1 MAAIVAPAAASAS
14 SGVAVMTAGVSDA
27 ASSEPNGDANGASN
41 GREARNLAEKQRRDK
56 LNASIQELATMVP
69 HAAESTRRLDKT
81 AVLRLATHGLRMEY
95 VFGKSATRRRRKHN
109 LKMLPSTHE
118 TPQLTD
124 TLMQLLDSFLL
135 TLTCN
140 GQIVLVSGSVEQLL
154 GHCQSD
160 LYGQNLLQITHP
172 DDQALLRQQLIPR
185 DIETLFYQQQQQQQQ
200 QQPQQRQ
207 RQQQQ
212 QQHQRRHKQR
222 RQKSRHSQSHS
233 TSASDEEEH
242 EEDEDEAND
251 DDDDVELEEQQYDN
265 ENGDGDDDDVELM
278 DNIDAHMPHRSRT
291 RTRTRTPS
299 PETLA
304 HWAAIDERLRADR
317 RCFNVR
323 LSRAATRAE
332 STRQYEWVKIDG
344 CFRRSDSSV
353 TGGAAANYP
362 IVSQLIRRS
371 RNNNMLAVAA
381 AAAAA
386 AAAASSDNSSSSSS
400 PSLPPPCLPQHDAI
414 AQAALHG
421 ISGND
426 IVLVAMGRIMRE
438 SSTNLSLLCRQPEP
452 YQLEYRTRHLIDG
465 SIIDCDQRIGIVAGY
480 MKDEV
485 RNLSP
490 FSFMHL
496 DDVRWV
502 IVALRQM
509 YDCNSD
515 YGESCYRLLSRN
527 GHFIYLHSK
536 GFLEIDKSSNK
547 VHSFLCVN
555 TLLDEQAGKRKVQ
568 EMKNKF
574 STIIKADIPTQTS
587 PDLPAS
593 RAPQQLERIVL
604 YLIENLQK
612 TANNGSNGIDD
623 NIDAMDD
630 GCCSSPAST
639 LTLEEQAPS
648 PAAQLA
654 LVPPAPGHVKHSI
667 SKSVDVVNVTSAR
680 NLQYQ
685 QKQQQQQQQQQ
696 LQQQQKQQQQQQQ
709 QQQQK
714 VQQQQSVIRQLSCSE
729 SSTLSPA
736 SASSV
741 ETTLDD
747 GNNSNASPPPATGTA
762 ATATAATTVVAPRVS
777 VLKRLM
783 STPIKS
789 GGTSAAGTQSRV
801 ATAAAG
807 GGTGKGT
814 GTQLKAALSSTLR
827 SLDTQLVTMGEE
839 ARTLFQQQLRQRDA
853 MLPRFEQQMDA
864 IMLEHEVQKQLLV
877 NITSEYETQ
886 VSVITN
892 NKQKQ
897 KQSSESNSNSSNS
910 GSNSN

>member
-1 MAAIVAPAAASAS
+1 MAAVL
-14 SGVAVMTAGVSDA
+14 AVTSMTTTTTTADGETND
-27 ASSEPNGDANGASN
+27 NGAAN

-81 AVLRLATHGLRMEY
+81 AVLRFATHGLRLEY
-95 VFGKSATRRRRKHN
+95 VFGKSVTRRRRKLN
-109 LKMLPSTHE
+109 LKIPSGGNGAGAGGGGAGGGGLGTGVIAGD

-124 TLMQLLDSFLL
+124 TLTQLLDSFLL

-185 DIETLFYQQQQQQQQ
+185 DIETLFYQQ
-200 QQPQQRQ
+200 
-207 RQQQQ
+207 
-212 QQHQRRHKQR
+212 R
-222 RQKSRHSQSHS
+222 RQNKSKSQSQSQS
-233 TSASDEEEH
+233 TSSASDGE
-242 EEDEDEAND
+242 EEDEDMEQDQRHHHHHHHLDELD
-251 DDDDVELEEQQYDN
+251 DD
-265 ENGDGDDDDVELM
+265 
-278 DNIDAHMPHRSRT
+278 H
-291 RTRTRTPS
+291 TRTPS
-299 PETLA
+299 PETIA
-304 HWAAIDERLRADR
+304 HLTAIDERLRADR
-317 RCFNVR
+317 RCFTVR
-323 LSRAATRAE
+323 LARASTRAE
-332 STRQYEWVKIDG
+332 ATRHYEWVKIDG

-371 RNNNMLAVAA
+371 RNNNMMAA

-386 AAAASSDNSSSSSS
+386 AAAQVPASTAVAT
-400 PSLPPPCLPQHDAI
+400 LPPPCLPQHDAI

-426 IVLVAMGRIMRE
+426 IVLVAMARIMRE
-438 SSTNLSLLCRQPEP
+438 SSTNLSLMCRQPEP
-452 YQLEYRTRHLIDG
+452 YQLEYHTRHLIDG

-527 GHFIYLHSK
+527 GHFIYLQSK

-574 STIIKADIPTQTS
+574 STIIKADIPTHTS

-612 TANNGSNGIDD
+612 TANGSGNGNGNGNGSVNGSIDD
-623 NIDAMDD
+623 ANMDAMDD
-630 GCCSSPAST
+630 GGCSSPASTNTT

-648 PAAQLA
+648 PAQLA

-667 SKSVDVVNVTSAR
+667 SKSVNVVNVTSAR

-685 QKQQQQQQQQQ
+685 Q
-696 LQQQQKQQQQQQQ
+696 Q

-714 VQQQQSVIRQLSCSE
+714 LQQQQRSAANGVIRQVSCCLSE

-736 SASSV
+736 SASSL
-741 ETTLDD
+741 ELPDD
-747 GNNSNASPPPATGTA
+747 ANSNASPPPATVAITA
-762 ATATAATTVVAPRVS
+762 APRVS
-777 VLKRLM
+777 VLQRLM
-783 STPIKS
+783 TTPTKS
-789 GGTSAAGTQSRV
+789 GAGAGAGAGT
-801 ATAAAG
+801 TAASP
-807 GGTGKGT
+807 TKLHT
-814 GTQLKAALSSTLR
+814 ALTNTLR
-827 SLDTQLVTMGEE
+827 SLDTQLLTMGEE
-839 ARTLFQQQLRQRDA
+839 AQTLYHQQQQQRSTL
-853 MLPRFEQQMDA
+853 LPKFEQQMDA
-864 IMLEHEVQKQLLV
+864 IMLEHQMQKQLLV
-877 NITSEYETQ
+877 NIKSEYDAATSPTPASTP
-886 VSVITN
+886 VSVIT
-892 NKQKQ
+892 KQTTT
-897 KQSSESNSNSSNS
+897 SSENSRNSNSNN
-910 GSNSN
+910 

>member
-1 MAAIVAPAAASAS
+1 MAAVVAATANG
-14 SGVAVMTAGVSDA
+14 SGGGSGCVAVMTVAVADSETNDA
-27 ASSEPNGDANGASN
+27 SGASN

-81 AVLRLATHGLRMEY
+81 AVLRFATHGLRLQY
-95 VFGKSATRRRRKHN
+95 VFGKSATRRRRRLNVKGGGRGGDSSGSGGN
-109 LKMLPSTHE
+109 GNGVIAGD

-124 TLMQLLDSFLL
+124 TLMQLLDSFFL

-185 DIETLFYQQQQQQQQ
+185 DIETLFYQQ
-200 QQPQQRQ
+200 
-207 RQQQQ
+207 
-212 QQHQRRHKQR
+212 RRKQ
-222 RQKSRHSQSHS
+222 HSQSHS
-233 TSASDEEEH
+233 QSQSTSASD
-242 EEDEDEAND
+242 D
-251 DDDDVELEEQQYDN
+251 DDN
-265 ENGDGDDDDVELM
+265 NDGDDELEQ
-278 DNIDAHMPHRSRT
+278 DLE
-291 RTRTRTPS
+291 RTRTPS
-299 PETLA
+299 PQTIA
-304 HWAAIDERLRADR
+304 HMAAIDERLRADR
-317 RCFNVR
+317 RCFTVR
-323 LSRAATRAE
+323 LARASTRAE
-332 STRQYEWVKIDG
+332 ATRHYEVVKIDG

-371 RNNNMLAVAA
+371 RNNNMLAAA

-386 AAAASSDNSSSSSS
+386 AGTVPASTTSAAT
-400 PSLPPPCLPQHDAI
+400 LTPPCLPQHDAI

-426 IVLVAMGRIMRE
+426 IVLVAMARVMRE
-438 SSTNLSLLCRQPEP
+438 DSSCLSLLCRQPEP

-527 GHFIYLHSK
+527 GHFIYLQSK
-536 GFLEIDKSSNK
+536 GFLEVDKSSNK

-574 STIIKADIPTQTS
+574 STIIKADIPTHTS

-612 TANNGSNGIDD
+612 SANGVGVNGSPDASNGDI
-623 NIDAMDD
+623 NMDTMED
-630 GCCSSPAST
+630 ICCSSPASSNTT

-648 PAAQLA
+648 PAQLA
-654 LVPPAPGHVKHSI
+654 LVPPAPGHVKNSI
-667 SKSVDVVNVTSAR
+667 SKSVNVVNVTSAR

-685 QKQQQQQQQQQ
+685 Q
-696 LQQQQKQQQQQQQ
+696 Q

-714 VQQQQSVIRQLSCSE
+714 MQQEQRERSEANGGVIRQLSYSLSE

-736 SASSV
+736 SASSL
-741 ETTLDD
+741 ELPDD
-747 GNNSNASPPPATGTA
+747 VNSNASPPPAA
-762 ATATAATTVVAPRVS
+762 SPRVS
-777 VLKRLM
+777 VLQRLM
-783 STPIKS
+783 TTTPSPTSTPKVPE
-789 GGTSAAGTQSRV
+789 AATEESLPLPLLSPLLSPLPSP
-801 ATAAAG
+801 T
-807 GGTGKGT
+807 
-814 GTQLKAALSSTLR
+814 TQLQAALSNSLRNLDTKLSKMREDAQTLYKQQQEQHSTL
-827 SLDTQLVTMGEE
+827 
-839 ARTLFQQQLRQRDA
+839 
-853 MLPRFEQQMDA
+853 LPEFERQMDA
-864 IMLEHEVQKQLLV
+864 IMLEHQMQKQLLV
-877 NITSEYETQ
+877 NIKSEYKAASETTEMPAAHQ
-886 VSVITN
+886 PVSVIT
-892 NKQKQ
+892 KQTTT
-897 KQSSESNSNSSNS
+897 SSES
-910 GSNSN
+910 GGGDK

>member
-1 MAAIVAPAAASAS
+1 MAAVVAATANGG
-14 SGVAVMTAGVSDA
+14 SGCVAVMTAA
-27 ASSEPNGDANGASN
+27 AAVGDSETNDGSGASN

-81 AVLRLATHGLRMEY
+81 AVLRFATHGLRLQY
-95 VFGKSATRRRRKHN
+95 IFGKSATRRRRRLNMKSAGGGGASG
-109 LKMLPSTHE
+109 PGAGGGAIGVGD
-118 TPQLTD
+118 TPLLTD
-124 TLMQLLDSFLL
+124 TLMQLLDSFFL

-185 DIETLFYQQQQQQQQ
+185 DIETLFYQQRQC
-200 QQPQQRQ
+200 QRQ
-207 RQQQQ
+207 RRS
-212 QQHQRRHKQR
+212 QQHTQ
-222 RQKSRHSQSHS
+222 SQS
-233 TSASDEEEH
+233 AS
-242 EEDEDEAND
+242 D
-251 DDDDVELEEQQYDN
+251 DDDDDEDD
-265 ENGDGDDDDVELM
+265 GGGGCRGGGGGRGGGSCGGGDDDEEMEQLDQDLE
-278 DNIDAHMPHRSRT
+278 
-291 RTRTRTPS
+291 RTRTPS
-299 PETLA
+299 PQTIA
-304 HWAAIDERLRADR
+304 HMAAIDERLRADR
-317 RCFNVR
+317 RCFTIR
-323 LSRAATRAE
+323 LARASTRAE
-332 STRQYEWVKIDG
+332 ATRHYEMVKIDG

-371 RNNNMLAVAA
+371 RNNNMLAAA

-386 AAAASSDNSSSSSS
+386 ATNAAAATAATTTTTTT
-400 PSLPPPCLPQHDAI
+400 LTAPCLPQHDAI

-426 IVLVAMGRIMRE
+426 IVLVAMARVMRE
-438 SSTNLSLLCRQPEP
+438 ESTCLSLMCRQPEP

-527 GHFIYLHSK
+527 GHFIYLQTK
-536 GFLEIDKSSNK
+536 GFLEIDKNSNK

-555 TLLDEQAGKRKVQ
+555 TLLDEQAGKQKVQ

-574 STIIKADIPTQTS
+574 STIIKANIPTHTS

-612 TANNGSNGIDD
+612 SANGGQANGSAADANGNGSADVHM
-623 NIDAMDD
+623 DAMDD
-630 GCCSSPAST
+630 MCCSSSSPASSHAT
-639 LTLEEQAPS
+639 GTYDEQAPS
-648 PAAQLA
+648 PAPLA

-667 SKSVDVVNVTSAR
+667 SKSVNVVNVTSAR

-685 QKQQQQQQQQQ
+685 QQKQQREQQLELKQEQKQQQ
-696 LQQQQKQQQQQQQ
+696 LQQQLQERNI
-709 QQQQK
+709 
-714 VQQQQSVIRQLSCSE
+714 VNCSGGGGGVTRQLSISLSE

-736 SASSV
+736 SASSL
-741 ETTLDD
+741 ELPDD
-747 GNNSNASPPPATGTA
+747 ASSNTSPPPAA
-762 ATATAATTVVAPRVS
+762 RVS
-777 VLKRLM
+777 VLQRLM
-783 STPIKS
+783 TTPP
-789 GGTSAAGTQSRV
+789 TTATTTTTMPQAVAAEAPTPP
-801 ATAAAG
+801 A
-807 GGTGKGT
+807 
-814 GTQLKAALSSTLR
+814 QLRAVLSNTLR
-827 SLDTQLVTMGEE
+827 SLDTKLAALGEE
-839 ARTLFQQQLRQRDA
+839 AHQQKQQQRQCSA
-853 MLPRFEQQMDA
+853 LPPKYERQMDA
-864 IMLEHEVQKQLLV
+864 ILLEHQKQKQLLV
-877 NITSEYETQ
+877 NIRSEYDA
-886 VSVITN
+886 VHHHAISVIS
-892 NKQKQ
+892 KQATATTPTTA
-897 KQSSESNSNSSNS
+897 SSESNCSSRSGRSN
-910 GSNSN
+910 GSQ

>member
-1 MAAIVAPAAASAS
+1 MAAVVAATANGG
-14 SGVAVMTAGVSDA
+14 SGCVAVMTAA
-27 ASSEPNGDANGASN
+27 AAAAAAVTDSETNDGSGASN

-81 AVLRLATHGLRMEY
+81 AVLRFATHGLRLQY
-95 VFGKSATRRRRKHN
+95 IFGKSATRRRRRLNVKAAGGAGPGASVGGGN
-109 LKMLPSTHE
+109 GNAISAGD

-124 TLMQLLDSFLL
+124 TLMQLLDSFFL

-185 DIETLFYQQQQQQQQ
+185 DIETLFYQQRQCQR
-200 QQPQQRQ
+200 QRQ
-207 RQQQQ
+207 RQQHTQ
-212 QQHQRRHKQR
+212 
-222 RQKSRHSQSHS
+222 SQ
-233 TSASDEEEH
+233 SASDE
-242 EEDEDEAND
+242 D
-251 DDDDVELEEQQYDN
+251 DDDDDDD
-265 ENGDGDDDDVELM
+265 GGGGAGGGDDDDEMEQL
-278 DNIDAHMPHRSRT
+278 DQDLE

-299 PETLA
+299 PQTIA
-304 HWAAIDERLRADR
+304 HMAAIDERLRADR
-317 RCFNVR
+317 RCFTIR
-323 LSRAATRAE
+323 IARASTRAE
-332 STRQYEWVKIDG
+332 ATRHYEMVKIDG

-371 RNNNMLAVAA
+371 RNNNMLVAA

-386 AAAASSDNSSSSSS
+386 AATATNATAAATT
-400 PSLPPPCLPQHDAI
+400 LVAPCLPQHDAI

-426 IVLVAMGRIMRE
+426 IVLVAMARVMRE
-438 SSTNLSLLCRQPEP
+438 DSTCLSLMCRQPEP

-527 GHFIYLHSK
+527 GHFIYLQTK
-536 GFLEIDKSSNK
+536 GFLEIDKNSNK

-555 TLLDEQAGKRKVQ
+555 TLLDEQAGKQKVQ

-574 STIIKADIPTQTS
+574 STIIKANIPTHTS

-612 TANNGSNGIDD
+612 SANGGTANGSADTNGNGHADVHM
-623 NIDAMDD
+623 DAMDD
-630 GCCSSPAST
+630 ICCSSSSPASSHAT
-639 LTLEEQAPS
+639 GAFDEQAPS
-648 PAAQLA
+648 PAPLA

-667 SKSVDVVNVTSAR
+667 SKSVNVVNVTSAR

-685 QKQQQQQQQQQ
+685 Q
-696 LQQQQKQQQQQQQ
+696 QKQQREQQLELKQEQKQQER
-709 QQQQK
+709 
-714 VQQQQSVIRQLSCSE
+714 SAATGGVIRQLSISLSE

-736 SASSV
+736 SASSL
-741 ETTLDD
+741 ELPDD
-747 GNNSNASPPPATGTA
+747 ANSNTSPPPAA
-762 ATATAATTVVAPRVS
+762 RAS
-777 VLKRLM
+777 VLQRLM
-783 STPIKS
+783 TTTTPTTPKV
-789 GGTSAAGTQSRV
+789 AAV
-801 ATAAAG
+801 EAPLPPA
-807 GGTGKGT
+807 
-814 GTQLKAALSSTLR
+814 QLRAALSHTLR
-827 SLDTQLVTMGEE
+827 SLDTKLTTIGEE
-839 ARTLFQQQLRQRDA
+839 VQQQKQQQQQCSA
-853 MLPRFEQQMDA
+853 LPPKYERQMDA
-864 IMLEHEVQKQLLV
+864 ILLEHQKQKQLLV
-877 NITSEYETQ
+877 NIKSEYDAVHHQT
-886 VSVITN
+886 VSVIT
-892 NKQKQ
+892 KQTTAATTTAAAAAAA
-897 KQSSESNSNSSNS
+897 SSESNSSSRSNSSQ
-910 GSNSN
+910 